1 MTEKIYVIGA
11 GIVGISCAIALQR
24 DGHQVVIIDK
34 TGPAAG
40 ASFGNAGAIV
50 NGSCIPTATPGIAI
64 SALKMLLT
72 RGPLSMDVASVPHLL
87 PWLVRFVIQSSQRN
101 YQHNATALVSLTKQ
115 ASQSWKTL
123 LDSHKFNDNECLN
136 LFKDVGWLRL
146 FETSA
151 TFNANLAARNL
162 MQQCGTDFSILDADD
177 IYQLEPNLN
186 RIFKHGF
193 FQSDCHFV
201 SNPDKMC
208 QLLSAHFIEN
218 GGQFQVVDVSEI
230 SVANGTVAGN
240 QPVIKTTTGDIYPK
254 KIVLC
259 AGAWSAKI
267 AAGLNYKVPLM
278 AERGY
283 HLMLP
288 ETHQISRPIVNADH
302 SIVLSPMQSG
312 LRMTSQVELAR
323 VDTAP
328 DYRKIRSLL
337 PQVKRMLPSVDLTEQ
352 SVWMGARPSLP
363 DSLPIIS
370 QSTHPDIFYGF
381 GHQHLGM
388 TLGPLTGQLIAD
400 LIAKRPSAV
409 DLSAFRAD
417 RFN

>member
-50 NGSCIPTATPGIAI
+50 NGSCIPTATPGIAL
-64 SALKMLLT
+64 SAIKMLLSN
-72 RGPLSMDVASVPHLL
+72 GPLSIDLASVPHLL
-87 PWLVRFVIQSSQRN
+87 PWLVRFVIQSSERN
-101 YQHNATALVSLTKQ
+101 YQYNAKALVSLTKLATQ
-115 ASQSWKTL
+115 GWKTL
-123 LDSHKFNDNECLN
+123 LDPQNFNDGQCLQ
-136 LFKDVGWLRL
+136 LFKNVGWLRL
-146 FETSA
+146 FETTA
-151 TFNANLAARNL
+151 TFNTNLAARNL
-162 MQQCGTDFSILDADD
+162 MAQCGTDFSILNTDD
-177 IYQLEPNLN
+177 IYQLEPNLKP
-186 RIFKHGF
+186 IFKHGF
-193 FQSDCHFV
+193 FQADCHFV
-201 SNPDKMC
+201 TNPEKMG

-218 GGQFQVVDVSEI
+218 GGQLEIADVREI
-230 SVANGTVAGN
+230 SISNANGSAN
-240 QPVIKTTTGDIYPK
+240 QPIINTTTGTIYPK
-254 KIVLC
+254 KVVLC
-259 AGAWSAKI
+259 AGAWSTKI
-267 AAGLNYKVPLM
+267 AAGLNYQAPLA

-288 ETHQISRPIVNADH
+288 ATNQISRPIVNADQF
-302 SIVLSPMQSG
+302 IVLSPMQCG
-312 LRMTSQVELAR
+312 LRMTSQVELAK

-337 PQVKRMLPSVDLTEQ
+337 PQVQRMLSGVDLTEQ

-370 QSTHPDIFYGF
+370 QSSHADIFYAF

-388 TLGPLTGQLIAD
+388 TLGPITGQLIAD
-400 LIAKRPSAV
+400 LIAKRPSVV
-409 DLSAFRAD
+409 DLSVFRAD
-417 RFN
+417 RF

>member
-50 NGSCIPTATPGIAI
+50 NGSCIPTATPGIAL
-64 SALKMLLT
+64 SAMKMLMSN
-72 RGPLSMDVASVPHLL
+72 GPLAIDLASLPRLL
-87 PWLVRFVIQSSQRN
+87 PWLVRFVIQSSERN
-101 YQHNATALVSLTKQ
+101 YQHNAKALVSLTKQ
-115 ASQSWKTL
+115 ATKSWQTL
-123 LDSHKFNDNECLN
+123 LDSQNFNDSECQN
-136 LFKDVGWLRL
+136 LFKNVGWLRL

-162 MQQCGTDFSILDADD
+162 MQQCGTDFTILNADD

-186 RIFKHGF
+186 KIFKHGF
-193 FQSDCHFV
+193 FQADCHFV
-201 SNPDKMC
+201 ASPEKMC
-208 QLLSAHFIEN
+208 QLLTAHFIEN
-218 GGQFQVVDVSEI
+218 GGQLQIADVREI
-230 SVANGTVAGN
+230 SVSNETSAASL
-240 QPVIKTTTGDIYPK
+240 PVIKTTTGDIHPK

-288 ETHQISRPIVNADH
+288 ATHLISRPIVNADQ

-312 LRMTSQVELAR
+312 LRMTSQVELAT

-328 DYRKIRSLL
+328 DYQKIRSLL
-337 PQVKRMLPSVDLTEQ
+337 PQVKRMLSGVDLTEQ

-370 QSTHPDIFYGF
+370 QSTHPDIFYAF

-400 LIAKRPSAV
+400 LLAKRPTAT

-417 RFN
+417 RF